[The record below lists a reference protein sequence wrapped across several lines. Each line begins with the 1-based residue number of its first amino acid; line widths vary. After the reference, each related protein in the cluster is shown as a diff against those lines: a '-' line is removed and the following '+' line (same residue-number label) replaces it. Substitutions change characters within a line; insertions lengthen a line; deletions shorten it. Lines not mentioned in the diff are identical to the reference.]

1 MFSGAAGGII
11 HLRRVFLALPACTRN
26 GSGLFDGMLIL
37 LSPAKS
43 LDYDAPLLTPV
54 ATQPRLA
61 AHSADLIQELKA
73 LNPEA
78 VGALMHISPKLAEL
92 NHERFQNFQPNF
104 TEENSRQAI
113 LAFTGD
119 VYQGM
124 ALAEWS
130 PDDFAAAQQQIRI
143 LSGLYGV
150 LRPLDRMQ
158 PYRLEMGTKFKNA
171 RGSNLYQFWGST
183 ITELLNQDL
192 EDSGSDFVVNL
203 ASNEYFS
210 SVKPK
215 ELNGQ
220 LITPV
225 FKDEKNGTF
234 KIISF
239 YAKKARGMMADF
251 IVRNQVQSIE
261 ALKAFDTGGYQFD
274 AEASAGDKL
283 VFLRAES

>member
-1 MFSGAAGGII
+1 
-11 HLRRVFLALPACTRN
+11 
-26 GSGLFDGMLIL
+26 MLIL

-43 LDYDAPLLTPV
+43 LDTQAPLLTKK

-61 AHSADLIQELKA
+61 ADSAELINELKA
-73 LNPEA
+73 LSPEA

-92 NHERFQNFQPNF
+92 NHARFQNYQPTF
-104 TEENSRQAI
+104 TAANSRQAI

-124 ALAEWS
+124 ALADWS

-158 PYRLEMGTKFKNA
+158 PYRLEMGTKFNNA
-171 RGSNLYQFWGST
+171 RGNNLYQFWGST
-183 ITELLNQDL
+183 ITELLNKDL
-192 EDSGSDFVVNL
+192 KASGSDLVVNL

-220 LITPV
+220 LIAPV

-251 IVRNQVQSIE
+251 IVRNQVQTIE
-261 ALKAFDTGGYQFD
+261 GLKAFNSSGYQFD
-274 AEASAGDKL
+274 AEASDGNTL
-283 VFLRAES
+283 VFLRAEQK

>member
-1 MFSGAAGGII
+1 
-11 HLRRVFLALPACTRN
+11 
-26 GSGLFDGMLIL
+26 MLIL

-43 LDYDAPLLTPV
+43 LDYDAPLLTTK

-61 AHSADLIQELKA
+61 AHSAQLIDELQA
-73 LNPEA
+73 LSTNE
-78 VGALMHISPKLAEL
+78 VGKLMSISPKLAEL
-92 NHERFQNFQPNF
+92 NHARFQSYSPEF
-104 TEENSRQAI
+104 TANNSRQAI

-124 ALAEWS
+124 ALADWT
-130 PDDFAAAQQQIRI
+130 PQDFDAAQEQIRI

-158 PYRLEMGTKFKNA
+158 PYRLEMGTKFPNA
-171 RGSNLYQFWGST
+171 RGTNLYQFWGST
-183 ITELLNQDL
+183 ITELLNKDL
-192 EDSGSDFVVNL
+192 KASGSDLIVNL

-215 ELNGQ
+215 ELDGS

-225 FKDEKNGTF
+225 FKDEKNGNY

-251 IVRNQVQSIE
+251 IVRHQVQSAE
-261 ALKAFDTGGYQFD
+261 DLKAFNTGGYKFS
-274 AEASAGDKL
+274 AEASDKQNM
-283 VFLRAES
+283 VFLRAEQK

>member
-1 MFSGAAGGII
+1 
-11 HLRRVFLALPACTRN
+11 
-26 GSGLFDGMLIL
+26 MLIL

-43 LDYDAPLLTPV
+43 LDYEAPLLTQD
-54 ATQPRLA
+54 ATLPRMA
-61 AHSADLIQELKA
+61 AHSAELIQELKA
-73 LNPEA
+73 LSPEA

-92 NHERFQNFQPNF
+92 NHARFQSYQTTF
-104 TEENSRQAI
+104 TEANSRQAI

-124 ALAEWS
+124 TLADWTTA
-130 PDDFAAAQQQIRI
+130 DFAAAQRQVRI

-158 PYRLEMGTKFKNA
+158 PYRLEMGTRFKNA
-171 RGSNLYQFWGST
+171 RGENLYQFWGST
-183 ITELLNQDL
+183 ITDLLNDDL
-192 EDSGSDFVVNL
+192 KASGSDLVVNL

-215 ELNGQ
+215 ELKGQ

-225 FKDEKNGTF
+225 FKDEKNGKF

-251 IVRNQVQSIE
+251 IVRNKVQSIE
-261 ALKAFDTGGYQFD
+261 GLQAFTSGGYQLD
-274 AEASAGDKL
+274 AEASAGNEL
-283 VFLRAES
+283 VFLRGEQ

>member
-1 MFSGAAGGII
+1 
-11 HLRRVFLALPACTRN
+11 
-26 GSGLFDGMLIL
+26 MLIL

-43 LDYDAPLLTPV
+43 LDYQAPLLTKK

-61 AHSADLIQELKA
+61 AHSAELINELRA

-78 VGALMHISPKLAEL
+78 VAALMHISPKLAEL
-92 NHERFQNFQPNF
+92 NHARFQNYQPTF
-104 TEENSRQAI
+104 TAANSRQAI

-130 PDDFAAAQQQIRI
+130 ADDFAAAQQQIRI

-158 PYRLEMGTKFKNA
+158 PYRLEMGTKFQNA
-171 RGSNLYQFWGST
+171 RGNNLYQFWGST
-183 ITELLNQDL
+183 ITELLNKDL
-192 EDSGSDFVVNL
+192 QASGSDFVVNL

-210 SVKPK
+210 SVKPQK
-215 ELNGQ
+215 LNGQ

-225 FKDEKNGTF
+225 FKDAKNGTF

-251 IVRNQVQSIE
+251 IVRNQVKTIE
-261 ALKAFDTGGYQFD
+261 GLKAFNTVGYQFD
-274 AEASAGDKL
+274 AKASDDNTL
-283 VFLRAES
+283 VFLRAEQR

>member
-1 MFSGAAGGII
+1 
-11 HLRRVFLALPACTRN
+11 
-26 GSGLFDGMLIL
+26 MLIL

-43 LDYDAPLLTPV
+43 LDYDAPLLTKK

-61 AHSADLIQELKA
+61 AHSGELINELKA
-73 LNPEA
+73 LSPEA
-78 VGALMHISPKLAEL
+78 VGELMHISPKLAEL
-92 NHERFQNFQPNF
+92 NHARYQNYQPTF
-104 TEENSRQAI
+104 TANNSRQAI

-130 PDDFAAAQQQIRI
+130 TDDFAAAQQQIRI

-158 PYRLEMGTKFKNA
+158 PYRLEMSTKFKNA
-171 RGSNLYQFWGST
+171 RGNNLYQFWGST
-183 ITELLNQDL
+183 ITELLNKDL
-192 EDSGSDFVVNL
+192 QASGSDFVVNL

-215 ELNGQ
+215 ELKGQ

-225 FKDEKNGTF
+225 FKDAKNGTY

-251 IVRNQVQSIE
+251 IVRNQVQTVDG
-261 ALKAFDTGGYQFD
+261 LRAFSSSGYQFN
-274 AEASAGDKL
+274 AEASDGKTL
-283 VFLRAES
+283 VFLRAEQK

>member
-1 MFSGAAGGII
+1 
-11 HLRRVFLALPACTRN
+11 
-26 GSGLFDGMLIL
+26 MLIL

-43 LDYDAPLLTPV
+43 LDYEAPLLTNK

-61 AHSADLIQELKA
+61 THSAELIRELKG
-73 LNPEA
+73 LSPQA
-78 VGALMHISPKLAEL
+78 VGELMSISPKLAEL
-92 NHERFQNFQPNF
+92 NHARFQNYQPAF
-104 TEENSRQAI
+104 TSRNSRQAI

-124 ALAEWS
+124 DLTKWS
-130 PDDFAAAQQQIRI
+130 SDDFAAAQKQIRI

-171 RGSNLYQFWGST
+171 RGNNLYQFWGT
-183 ITELLNQDL
+183 IITELLNKDL
-192 EDSGSDFVVNL
+192 KASGSDLVVNL

-210 SVKPK
+210 SVKTK

-225 FKDEKNGTF
+225 FKDEKNGAF

-261 ALKAFDTGGYQFD
+261 ELKAFNISGYQFND
-274 AEASAGDKL
+274 EASDSKQL
-283 VFLRAES
+283 VFLRGEQ

>member
-1 MFSGAAGGII
+1 
-11 HLRRVFLALPACTRN
+11 
-26 GSGLFDGMLIL
+26 MLIL

-43 LDYDAPLLTPV
+43 LDYDAPLLTKK

-61 AHSADLIQELKA
+61 ADSAQLIDELKTLSA
-73 LNPEA
+73 EE
-78 VGALMHISPKLAEL
+78 VGALMRISPKLAEL
-92 NHERFQNFQPNF
+92 NHARFQSYSPKF
-104 TEENSRQAI
+104 TAKNSRQAI

-124 ALAEWS
+124 ALTDWS
-130 PDDFAAAQQQIRI
+130 TEDFEAAQQQIRI

-158 PYRLEMGTKFKNA
+158 PYRLEMGTKFPNT
-171 RGSNLYQFWGST
+171 RGTNLYKFWGST
-183 ITELLNQDL
+183 ITELLNKDL
-192 EDSGSDFVVNL
+192 KASGSDLIVNL

-215 ELNGQ
+215 ELDGQ

-225 FKDEKNGTF
+225 FKDEKNGKY

-251 IVRNQVQSIE
+251 IVRNNVQSAE
-261 ALKAFDTGGYQFD
+261 DLKTFNTGGYQFNAD
-274 AEASAGDKL
+274 ASDAKSL
-283 VFLRAES
+283 VFLRAEQK

>member
-1 MFSGAAGGII
+1 
-11 HLRRVFLALPACTRN
+11 
-26 GSGLFDGMLIL
+26 MLIL

-43 LDYDAPLLTPV
+43 LDYEAPLLTKK

-61 AHSADLIQELKA
+61 EHSAELISELKA
-73 LNPEA
+73 LSPEA
-78 VGALMHISPKLAEL
+78 VGKLMSISPKLAEL
-92 NHERFQNFQPNF
+92 NHARFQNYQPSF
-104 TEENSRQAI
+104 TAANSRQAI

-130 PDDFAAAQQQIRI
+130 ADDFAAAQQQIRI

-158 PYRLEMGTKFKNA
+158 PYRLEMGTKFQNA
-171 RGSNLYQFWGST
+171 RGTNLYQFWGTT
-183 ITELLNQDL
+183 ITELLNKDL
-192 EDSGSDFVVNL
+192 KASGSDLVVNL

-210 SVKPK
+210 SVKSK

-225 FKDEKNGTF
+225 FKDEKKGTY

-251 IVRNQVQSIE
+251 IVRNRIKTIE
-261 ALKAFDTGGYQFD
+261 GLKAFNCSGYEFDT
-274 AEASAGDKL
+274 EASEGNKL
-283 VFLRAES
+283 VFLRAEQT

>member
-1 MFSGAAGGII
+1 
-11 HLRRVFLALPACTRN
+11 
-26 GSGLFDGMLIL
+26 MLIL

-43 LDYDAPLLTPV
+43 LDTNAPLLTTK

-61 AHSADLIQELKA
+61 AHSAQLIGELQA
-73 LNPEA
+73 LSA
-78 VGALMHISPKLAEL
+78 DDIATLMRISPKLAEL
-92 NHERFQNFQPNF
+92 NHARFQNYSPQF
-104 TEENSRQAI
+104 TAKNSRQAI

-124 ALAEWS
+124 ALADWS
-130 PDDFAAAQQQIRI
+130 TEDFDAAQQQIRI

-158 PYRLEMGTKFKNA
+158 PYRLEMGTKFPNA
-171 RGSNLYQFWGST
+171 RGTNLYKFWGSR
-183 ITELLNQDL
+183 ITELLNKDL
-192 EDSGSDFVVNL
+192 KASGSDLIVNL

-225 FKDEKNGTF
+225 FKDEKNGTY

-251 IVRNQVQSIE
+251 IVRNQVQTVE
-261 ALKAFDTGGYQFD
+261 GLKAFNNRGYQFD
-274 AEASAGDKL
+274 TEASEGNTL
-283 VFLRAES
+283 VFLRPEQK